1 MHNHIGYNYSGAQN
15 GSSHQPPS
23 SATSRN
29 FHQQSMYVLPNGQN
43 QQHWNTQQNPNF
55 NRSNVHSLL
64 NESNLL
70 QNNMPNT
77 QLAQLQPQ
85 SILPPGNLSNGH
97 GNQVFQ
103 TFPQQPPP
111 PPIGLSSYSSGQPN
125 MINQY
130 SSAISSSSSSLNNN
144 SSNNSAEKF
153 KETQPSATSSTPVQ
167 SQSDSSAD
175 SLTGRNNLSVA
186 NLLSANSEVKIAQ
199 DNGTPSSNGSDLKQD
214 EASKTEKT
222 AENDKVS
229 KQTTKKRN
237 KLSFNCVNCRKRK
250 SKCDRL
256 KPSCTK
262 CLQLG
267 TSCFYDTDT
276 QVGPKRPNKD
286 AMIARLSKQVEYW
299 KNKALK
305 EGNGG
310 PAFHHDHN
318 NENNRLY
325 NHSVALS
332 LDRQGNLSQNHDTL
346 TPPPAGADGVTS
358 LSSSPK
364 GQTGDNTIGNTSSY
378 QPSESDL
385 STLTINP
392 EHIYIDFKTQA
403 PSFMR
408 SNGVTKHFDIFSD
421 IAAVQKD
428 VFMRV
433 FMSSIMGFS
442 SINNQKQTSE
452 ERKQT
457 IAKILESTVYS
468 EFELSDVERASCEHY
483 AQKIVSG
490 KNDEQQGTV
499 NIQYALLSGLTDVK
513 TVFIEDSIP
522 PGDEQSPLLK
532 KSLEMLKNVLPP
544 KTKIMQYKYFFYS
557 KIYSSLVALNIETFE
572 KSLAATLS
580 DDPENPEFYKIDVGT
595 SGIREKME
603 NLVLL
608 CIIMKLS
615 DVALQQI
622 LLKNSIMG
630 KVNSPG
636 VQFACSEDHV
646 KRFSKIIDVSIKI
659 LTFLNATAWTTE
671 NTLCCLM
678 YLWSYLVVSPGEA
691 DMFSGKPTD
700 LLANLIVTL
709 ACNIGVDVDP
719 LDIVYFQKNKKSPLI
734 NYRRILNV
742 SLSTILVIEDL
753 FKGKMYLNTAVH
765 EQVLSVKHQQFLDKM
780 LETRP
785 EMSHLDRKILSLSFK
800 RAQLYALICEFYH
813 NSRKD
818 KIVSLFSVETNML
831 KINGFLEKNFLLSN
845 LKKPSSNSEEVLT
858 GTNTKISSTLVENTY
873 CIELVF
879 FAKAHTLMVNN
890 SIFISLQN
898 SSKEAKSSKNY
909 FPFYKKYFIVLI
921 HDVCSSFKLL
931 EDFFEGKYTYAL
943 NNRESLSMLKSVVI
957 LLNRVIFIILAL
969 LVRFSF
975 TKQILLKKLSNRLEN
990 VFNSKEIQL
999 RIDLITKMSDQ
1010 TSQLLK
1016 RLCIYST
1023 KKLRFSYFQSFKTS
1037 MFFDYI
1043 KKLTEKNELC
1053 NILLRILDKDTQK
1066 EKLTPK
1072 AVDLLQNTM
1081 GFDINHSE
1089 DFKEDLELSELL
1101 SFVPISL
1108 LEEYL
1113 NTFVVTEVLETE
1125 EDEAMEQS
1133 SENTSSIPFDVD
1145 EFNIFD
1151 YDFLFKGT

>member
-1 MHNHIGYNYSGAQN
+1 MQNPSGYNYPDPQN
-15 GSSHQPPS
+15 RASFTTNRNLHHQS
-23 SATSRN
+23 L
-29 FHQQSMYVLPNGQN
+29 YVLPNEQDQQQWNAN
-43 QQHWNTQQNPNF
+43 QRVNF

-64 NESNLL
+64 NESTLPH
-70 QNNMPNT
+70 NNMPNT
-77 QLAQLQPQ
+77 QRAQLQSQPM
-85 SILPPGNLSNGH
+85 LPPVNPQNGH
-97 GNQVFQ
+97 GNHVIQ
-103 TFPQQPPP
+103 TYSQPN
-111 PPIGLSSYSSGQPN
+111 LMMNLNNYNSGQPN
-125 MINQY
+125 ILHHY
-130 SSAISSSSSSLNNN
+130 PDGLSSSSTSSNTN
-144 SSNNSAEKF
+144 SSQNNAEKIQDGLSG
-153 KETQPSATSSTPVQ
+153 EATSTSAKPHG
-167 SQSDSSAD
+167 DSSAEN
-175 SLTGRNNLSVA
+175 LAGKNHLSVA
-186 NLLSANSEVKIAQ
+186 NLLSANSEANVYY
-199 DNGTPSSNGSDLKQD
+199 DNALSSSNSSELAEDG
-214 EASKTEKT
+214 ASQSEKT
-222 AENDKVS
+222 ADSDKVS
-229 KQTTKKRN
+229 KQGTKKRN

-256 KPSCTK
+256 KPSCSK

-305 EGNGG
+305 ENSTG
-310 PAFHHDHN
+310 PAFHHDQN

-325 NHSVALS
+325 NNSTALPLDLQNNQSHS
-332 LDRQGNLSQNHDTL
+332 HDVSTS
-346 TPPPAGADGVTS
+346 PPLGADGVAS
-358 LSSSPK
+358 GSSMPN
-364 GQTGDNTIGNTSSY
+364 GHTRDNTTGNTSTY

-428 VFMRV
+428 VFLRV

-442 SINNQKQTSE
+442 STKNEKQTSQE
-452 ERKQT
+452 KKQT
-457 IAKILESTVYS
+457 IAKILDSTVYS
-468 EFELSDVERASCEHY
+468 EYTLSEVERASCEHY
-483 AQKIVSG
+483 AQKIAFG
-490 KNDEQQGTV
+490 KNDEQQGTA
-499 NIQYALLSGLTDVK
+499 NLQYALLSGLIDVK
-513 TVFIEDSIP
+513 SVYIEDSIS
-522 PGDEQSPLLK
+522 PGEEQSPLLK
-532 KSLEMLKNVLPP
+532 QSLEMMKSVLPP
-544 KTKIMQYKYFFYS
+544 KKTIMQYKSFFYS
-557 KIYSSLVALNIETFE
+557 KIYSSLSALNIETFE
-572 KSLAATLS
+572 KSLATSLV
-580 DDPENPEFYKIDVGT
+580 DDRENPEFFKINVGT

-608 CIIMKLS
+608 CVIMKLS

-622 LLKNSIMG
+622 LLKNSVMG
-630 KVNSPG
+630 NTSGPA
-636 VQFACSEDHV
+636 VQFAPNEDHI
-646 KRFSKIIDVSIKI
+646 KRFSSIIDVSIKI
-659 LTFLNATAWTTE
+659 LTFLNAMAWTTE

-678 YLWSYLVVSPGEA
+678 YMWSYLVVSPGEA

-734 NYRRILNV
+734 NYRRVLNV

-785 EMSHLDRKILSLSFK
+785 EMSHLDKKILSLNFK
-800 RAQLYALICEFYH
+800 RAQLYAIICEFYH

-890 SIFISLQN
+890 SVFISLQN
-898 SSKEAKSSKNY
+898 SSKETKSSKNY
-909 FPFYKKYFIVLI
+909 FPFYKKYLIVLI

-957 LLNRVIFIILAL
+957 LMNRVIFIILAL

-999 RIDLITKMSDQ
+999 RIELITKMSDQ
-1010 TSQLLK
+1010 TTQLLK
-1016 RLCIYST
+1016 RLCNYST
-1023 KKLRFSYFQSFKTS
+1023 RKLRFSYFQSFKTS
-1037 MFFDYI
+1037 MFFDYVKI
-1043 KKLTEKNELC
+1043 LTERNELC
-1053 NILLRILDKDTQK
+1053 NILLKILDKDVQK

-1081 GFDINHSE
+1081 GFDVNHSD

-1101 SFVPISL
+1101 SFVPLSL

-1113 NTFVVTEVLETE
+1113 NTFMVTEVLETE
-1125 EDEAMEQS
+1125 EDESKGKSRSQ
-1133 SENTSSIPFDVD
+1133 TVSIPFDVD
-1145 EFNIFD
+1145 ELNIFD